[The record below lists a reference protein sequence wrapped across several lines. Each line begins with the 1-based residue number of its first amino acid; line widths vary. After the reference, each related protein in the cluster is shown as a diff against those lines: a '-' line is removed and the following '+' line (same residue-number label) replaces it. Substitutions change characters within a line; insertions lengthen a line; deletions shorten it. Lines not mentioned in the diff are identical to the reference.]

1 MEELEVLD
9 GKAAEVIDAVSTL
22 KHLYTF
28 DFSNNELKPQMNDS
42 IAKMINKYPEMEIL
56 CLDHCQMSDSMCKN
70 YFENMQNT
78 NLQFLNISWNKI
90 TGQSIDFITRVVKQ
104 NQDLEKLTMQ
114 HNRFGESDLTEFSNA
129 VATHKSL
136 KYLDMSANL
145 IGND

>member
-70 YFENMQNT
+70 YF
-78 NLQFLNISWNKI
+78 
-90 TGQSIDFITRVVKQ
+90 
-104 NQDLEKLTMQ
+104 
-114 HNRFGESDLTEFSNA
+114 
-129 VATHKSL
+129 
-136 KYLDMSANL
+136 
-145 IGND
+145 